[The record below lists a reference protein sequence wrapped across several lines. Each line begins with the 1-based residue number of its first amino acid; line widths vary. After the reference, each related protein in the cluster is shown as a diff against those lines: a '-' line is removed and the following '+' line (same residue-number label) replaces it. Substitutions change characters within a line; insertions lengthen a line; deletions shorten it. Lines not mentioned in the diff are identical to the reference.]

1 NVYFN
6 GAKPCDIEEGA
17 AVDTEH
23 RVQISLKEENGQY
36 KVVTDYIQYLPKA
49 SMIRSE
55 LLGEAFEPEEG
66 FENPDGSG
74 IVFDT
79 DLYGKKRIDNIL
91 AGPFAE

>member
-1 NVYFN
+1 
-6 GAKPCDIEEGA
+6 
-17 AVDTEH
+17 
-23 RVQISLKEENGQY
+23 
-36 KVVTDYIQYLPKA
+36 
-49 SMIRSE
+49 MIRSE